1 MNQQRKNNQS
11 KLNTFGI
18 YFFFCAKP
26 QKKRFIKL
34 FKTILYCRNRQKL
47 NKMHKN
53 TLQNQKNIVNCN
65 YKQEN

>member
-1 MNQQRKNNQS
+1 MLEINQEDIKYNDIDYQ
-11 KLNTFGI
+11 KLCKTT
-18 YFFFCAKP
+18 
-26 QKKRFIKL
+26 KKRFIKL
-34 FKTILYCRNRQKL
+34 FKIILYCRNRQKL